1 MPQTLAQLKAS
12 SPAYAQM
19 SDLEFASKVYHKHY
33 ADKMSFPEFAAKVG
47 FDPYGDAVPHDP
59 GEDGGTLS
67 IGPLDTGISTPPWL
81 DREIASFG
89 RGSMLGARSTL
100 EGAAAIPDFVGA
112 PLRWGIEK
120 VTGIPQTKFGDMAT
134 AAADR
139 MGLPTPATPRERVV
153 DDVGRAIS
161 GTAATMG
168 VGGALPAGSRLAGML
183 TAQPKIQALSAAT
196 GATAGGVAR
205 ENGGSPTSQ
214 FLATLL
220 GGFAPGGA
228 TSATSGLAKMMFRGG
243 EQGRKA
249 VEQAID
255 DFASIGATP
264 SIGQATGNW
273 RTQGMESLLSGG
285 PTSAGAMVRFAEGQ
299 ADAMGAGMGRQAD
312 LLSRRSS
319 AENAGRAIER
329 GVREEGGFIDSSRQ
343 VANQLYQRLDEQIPK
358 GTRVPVENT
367 RAALRD
373 LNSLIEGA
381 PSVSRFFQNARLAG
395 IEQGLL
401 SDVDGAAAVLTQPG
415 VRERVEGFRN
425 ALQQQRANTIARNEQ
440 RRALNMT
447 NLEPVMSEADIDANV
462 QAALGR
468 MVDNNLPY
476 EALQKLRTLVGSEIE
491 SASLMSDV
499 PRSKWKAL
507 YGALSRDMEAAATT
521 PGAKQALARANAYF
535 NARVKR
541 IDAIDAVIQKH
552 GGPEKVFNAV
562 MAGTRDGGTTLRSVM
577 QSLDKEGQK
586 AVTAAV
592 IKRMG
597 LATPGNQGA
606 AGETFSAG
614 TFLTNWNRISPEAR
628 RALFDRYGPAFS
640 ENMDKIARVAE
651 RIKTGSRV
659 YANPAGTSHKAAA
672 YTYWTGLAGSLA
684 ALPLTGPV
692 PLIIM
697 VSGGLTSRAL
707 ASFFTNPKA
716 VAWLSRNASKPA
728 GSAMAELSLLAQS
741 DPELA
746 EIEASLR
753 ESTRGGQRPPQ
764 GPQRQSRL
772 AR

>member
-1 MPQTLAQLKAS
+1 MTKRAQLA
-12 SPAYAQM
+12 
-19 SDLEFASKVYHKHY
+19 DGTILEFP
-33 ADKMSFPEFAAKVG
+33 DETT
-47 FDPYGDAVPHDP
+47 DAVIDQTVKNYLNP
-59 GEDGGTLS
+59 
-67 IGPLDTGISTPPWL
+67 
-81 DREIASFG
+81 
-89 RGSMLGARSTL
+89 RGSAFDNVQGNVSTRPDFRGVQGSASTVPADVGSTKRDILLGARSTL
-100 EGAAAIPDFVGA
+100 EGVAAIPDFVGA

-139 MGLPTPATPRERVV
+139 MGLPTPATARERVV

-161 GTAATMG
+161 GTAATLG
-168 VGGALPAGSRLAGML
+168 VGGALPSGSRLGAML
-183 TAQPKIQALSAAT
+183 TAQPRMQVLSSAT
-196 GATAGGVAR
+196 GATAGGVVR

-214 FLATLL
+214 FVATLL

-228 TSATSGLAKMMFRGG
+228 TSASSGLAKMMFRGG

-299 ADAMGAGMGRQAD
+299 ADAMGAGMGRRAD
-312 LLSRRSS
+312 QLSRRSS
-319 AENAGRAIER
+319 AENAGRAIQSGAEAFVGNTKATKR
-329 GVREEGGFIDSSRQ
+329 ALYWQADQFIP
-343 VANQLYQRLDEQIPK
+343 AN
-358 GTRVPVENT
+358 TPVGLPNT
-367 RAALRD
+367 WQTIVD
-373 LNSLIEGA
+373 LTTPL
-381 PSVSRFFQNARLAG
+381 P
-395 IEQGLL
+395 
-401 SDVDGAAAVLTQPG
+401 GAAATTNAMVNSRIANLRQTLEQDLAAHGGQITYDALKRIRTNIGEAISDYSLSPDTPT
-415 VRERVEGFRN
+415 RE
-425 ALQQQRANTIARNEQ
+425 
-440 RRALNMT
+440 
-447 NLEPVMSEADIDANV
+447 
-462 QAALGR
+462 
-468 MVDNNLPY
+468 Y
-476 EALQKLRTLVGSEIE
+476 
-491 SASLMSDV
+491 
-499 PRSKWKAL
+499 KAL
-507 YGALSRDMEAAATT
+507 YAALSRDMEEA
-521 PGAKQALARANAYF
+521 ARAQGPA
-535 NARVKR
+535 AVEAAKR
-541 IDAIDAVIQKH
+541 ANNYTRAVADRLELVDRAVQKA
-552 GGPEKVFNAV
+552 GGPEKVFHAA
-562 MAGTRDGGTTLRSVM
+562 MSGTQDGATTLRAVM
-577 QSLDKEGQK
+577 QSLPAEGQK

-651 RIKTGSRV
+651 RIKTGSKV
-659 YANPAGTSHKAAA
+659 YANPSGTSHKAAA

-684 ALPLTGPV
+684 ATPFTGPI

-728 GSAMAELSLLAQS
+728 GSAMAELSLLAQG
-741 DPELA
+741 DEELA